1 MFWLKSELILEK
13 IRKTSD
19 SLARRRRASESPAS
33 QDSQRPQ
40 KMSEETGRRKFLKGI
55 KKRQNPKPRVK
66 QFNYDTEIDSG

>member
-40 KMSEETGRRKFLKGI
+40 KISEETGRRKFLTTVI
-55 KKRQNPKPRVK
+55 ILPKFLRNLKAGVFPRTK
-66 QFNYDTEIDSG
+66 H